1 MADFI
6 DFMQDALFDG
16 GLRGRCLAKMKNP
29 HVDDAELSDWFANA
43 KNGSGYTV
51 TAAECQRLRK
61 INSDHE
67 LVHGPGK
74 LLPQY

>member
-16 GLRGRCLAKMKNP
+16 GLRGRCLAQMKNP
-29 HVDDAELSDWFANA
+29 HVDDAALSDWFTNA

-51 TAAECQRLRK
+51 TAAECQRLRT
-61 INSDHE
+61 ILFDHE
-67 LVHGPGK
+67 SVHGPEK
-74 LLPQY
+74 LIPKY